1 MEKLTVA
8 LPTGRLK
15 GEVLKV
21 LSLLSGWP
29 QDLDFDSRQLV
40 LESAGFPLRFI
51 LTHPKDVST
60 YVEYGA
66 ADVGLVGKDILLER
80 QNEVYELLDLG
91 IGKCTMVLAAPEGID
106 AETIFER
113 ERLRVATKYPNFTRS
128 YLQERG
134 IHADIVFLYGSIE
147 LAPAIGLTECIVDLV
162 STGKTLRENKLHV
175 VEEIA
180 PVSVRL
186 VANRVSIK
194 TKSSQIA
201 KLAGE
206 LKEVVKLEEHSCGS

>member
-15 GEVLKV
+15 GEVLKI

-29 QDLDFDSRQLV
+29 ENLDFESRQLV
-40 LESAGFPLRFI
+40 LESADFPLRFI

-91 IGKCTMVLAAPEGID
+91 IGKCAMVLAAPEGTD
-106 AETIFER
+106 AEVIFER

-147 LAPAIGLTECIVDLV
+147 LAPAIGLAECIIDLV

-206 LKEVVKLEEHSCGS
+206 LKEVVRLEKHSRDS